1 MNEQQIRWD
10 DLAIAEVGSLSGA
23 SQALRISHA
32 NVFRC
37 LSEMEQ
43 SLGVTLLNSG

>member
-1 MNEQQIRWD
+1 MNEQQVRWD
-10 DLAIAEVGSLSGA
+10 DLAIAEEGSLSGA
-23 SQALRISHA
+23 SRALRISHT
-32 NVFRC
+32 NVSRC

>member
-1 MNEQQIRWD
+1 MNEQQITWD
-10 DLAIAEVGSLSGA
+10 GLAIAEVGSLSGA
-23 SQALRISHA
+23 SRALRISHA

-43 SLGVTLLNSG
+43 ILGVTLLNSG